1 MKYLNKKAYKIYYWF
16 NGIMFFAFW
25 TNFAVN
31 SLYQVRIAG
40 LDALQ
45 LVLVGTALELTIFIF
60 ELPTGIVADIY
71 SRRLSV
77 IIGTFLIGL
86 GFIVEGLFPSFIPIL
101 LAQIIWGLGITFSS
115 GALEAWL
122 SDEVGE
128 DGANQAFMKGAQ
140 IAEIGSFFGVIFG
153 VLLGLIHLQLSVI
166 SGGFVFLLLGIILI
180 KSMPEEG
187 FSPAADQNHNPIS
200 NIRSTIKTGAK
211 VIRGRPIMISILL
224 IGLIFGIYSEG
235 LDRLWVAYL
244 IESFTLPQIPEVIL
258 IGGIQAINMLLT
270 AVVLGFA
277 QKRLDVLRTPALVR
291 SLTIISSTLIFSLLI
306 FGQGR
311 MLWFVIIFFWIIGIL
326 RAVMYPM
333 YKAWINKRIDSSV
346 RATIFSLSS
355 LMDAIGQISGGPAI
369 GGIARRFSIRSGL
382 LGSTLL
388 LTPVLP
394 ILGNILA
401 KANKDKTKEQD

>member
-1 MKYLNKKAYKIYYWF
+1 MNKKAYKIYYWF